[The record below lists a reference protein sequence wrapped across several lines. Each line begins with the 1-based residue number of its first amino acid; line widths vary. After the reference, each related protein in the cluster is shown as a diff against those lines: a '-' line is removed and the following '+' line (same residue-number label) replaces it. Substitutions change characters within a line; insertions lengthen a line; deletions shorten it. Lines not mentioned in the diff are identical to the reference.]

1 VLLSPGAPSILLW
14 ASIFYLFQKYSSWKF
29 CPVGVVQYRYPDDA
43 VSGPEF
49 QLPEFPLL
57 VHTLQIM
64 REKALELLQKG
75 LLFIKTL

>member
-1 VLLSPGAPSILLW
+1 V
-14 ASIFYLFQKYSSWKF
+14 KN
-29 CPVGVVQYRYPDDA
+29 RYPDDA
-43 VSGPEF
+43 FLGPDF